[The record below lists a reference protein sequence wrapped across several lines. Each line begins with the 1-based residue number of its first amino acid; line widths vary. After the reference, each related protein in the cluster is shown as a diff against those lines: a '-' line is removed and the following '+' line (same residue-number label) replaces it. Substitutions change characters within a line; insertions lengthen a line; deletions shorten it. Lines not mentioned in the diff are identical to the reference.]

1 MHKVCFLCF
10 CSWSRKS
17 CYGST
22 PSGTMVESAMRDV
35 NTANPTAILPQ
46 PNLMQR
52 HINRQRQETR
62 PGHDDAGLQP
72 GLVPH
77 TGGLSCGRRQWRS
90 QAPSRLRHQ
99 SLTIPA
105 FPSCSLVP
113 GRHLQNHQETLHPA
127 LWHTRLG
134 PTGWLHEARAAR
146 LRHYEPE
153 DDTRLCI
160 CAAHYRRS
168 PPSPTSRYHSDHR
181 LWARSMAGRV
191 GYFIEWT
198 WGGAD
203 SSGCRQWRDTSE
215 KRGWWQHTQATWGH
229 CGTSLFSCWHSLT
242 SRLPR

>member
-1 MHKVCFLCF
+1 MHKVCFPCF

-113 GRHLQNHQETLHPA
+113 GRHLQNHQKPFIQLFGIHALVRQGDCMKQELLAFVIMSRRTTLDYASVLRTIVEALPVPLAVTILTTDFEPA
-127 LWHTRLG
+127 VWQVV
-134 PTGWLHEARAAR
+134 
-146 LRHYEPE
+146 
-153 DDTRLCI
+153 
-160 CAAHYRRS
+160 S
-168 PPSPTSRYHSDHR
+168 
-181 LWARSMAGRV
+181 
-191 GYFIEWT
+191 
-198 WGGAD
+198 
-203 SSGCRQWRDTSE
+203 DTS
-215 KRGWWQHTQATWGH
+215 
-229 CGTSLFSCWHSLT
+229 
-242 SRLPR
+242 